1 MLFPNIFSEKALFFL
16 PPYFFSCIKN
26 MEITTKTF
34 YYYGGEKVADDKELS
49 RMFEEEMN
57 GQIVDFQVVGG

>member
-1 MLFPNIFSEKALFFL
+1 
-16 PPYFFSCIKN
+16 